1 MSSMG
6 KFKQYRFWTNLEEI
20 ELTEFLE
27 AQPHFSKFIK
37 DLLNDYRLGKL
48 TRETDYDLK
57 RKKLQVDIHFK
68 EVMTQIKQKELD
80 YWQIFKKQP
89 SFQASKVMKIG
100 VENQIPD
107 TPSCFDETNNR
118 IMCPEC
124 GSCFVFSQSQDDI
137 PKAKELFIDHY
148 IQKHGMKFPEQLQKE
163 LKSF

>member
-1 MSSMG
+1 MG
-6 KFKQYRFWTNLEEI
+6 NKQYRFWTNKDDQDLI
-20 ELTEFLE
+20 EFMDVQQNISVFL
-27 AQPHFSKFIK
+27 KK
-37 DLLNDYRLGKL
+37 LVNDYRLGNL
-48 TRETDYDLK
+48 TREDESDLK

-124 GSCFVFSQSQDDI
+124 GSCFVFAVDQKDVAE
-137 PKAKELFIDHY
+137 AKELFIDHY